1 MIRDGS
7 SNNWS
12 VLLTDCQSPASIN
25 GNQNPSTGT
34 DGSSGRLQNA
44 NSFCGFETGM
54 STGTETG
61 STADEEERGKLSA
74 FILEILKSSS
84 GSIRGDVL
92 TDVEA
97 DNACSVSEVCN
108 LFDGSCTGS

>member
-7 SNNWS
+7 SNWS
-12 VLLTDCQSPASIN
+12 VPQTDCQSPASRN

-34 DGSSGRLQNA
+34 DGCSDRLQNA

-74 FILEILKSSS
+74 SLEISKSFI
-84 GSIRGDVL
+84 GSVRGDML
-92 TDVEA
+92 TDVEG

-108 LFDGSCTGS
+108 LFDVSCTGS